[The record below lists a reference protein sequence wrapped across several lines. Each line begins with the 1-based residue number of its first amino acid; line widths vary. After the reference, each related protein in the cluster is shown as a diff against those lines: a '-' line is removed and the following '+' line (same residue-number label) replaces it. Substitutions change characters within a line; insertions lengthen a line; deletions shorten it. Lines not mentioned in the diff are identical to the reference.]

1 MGNIAPAPSGPSRY
15 FAQLQIECA
24 NLPVKLPSRSS
35 PSEKQAGADRVVL
48 STDLGQVDRM
58 SPAEG
63 LARLAAGLM
72 AEGVS
77 REDVETAMKRN
88 PGRLTAR

>member
-1 MGNIAPAPSGPSRY
+1 M
-15 FAQLQIECA
+15 
-24 NLPVKLPSRSS
+24 
-35 PSEKQAGADRVVL
+35 VL

-63 LARLAAGLM
+63 LGRLAAGLM

-88 PGRLTAR
+88 PGRLAAR